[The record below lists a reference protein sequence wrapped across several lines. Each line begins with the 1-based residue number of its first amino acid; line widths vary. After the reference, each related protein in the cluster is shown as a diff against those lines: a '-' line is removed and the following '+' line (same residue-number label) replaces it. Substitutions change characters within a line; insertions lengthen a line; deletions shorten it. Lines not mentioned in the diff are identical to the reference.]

1 MCSVDVNT
9 GASTD
14 PAPPTAGVTPP
25 ERRAAIEPSAAL
37 MLQLPALAPGP
48 YQLLIIGKDGEQV
61 VALLHTSAP

>member
-1 MCSVDVNT
+1 
-9 GASTD
+9 
-14 PAPPTAGVTPP
+14 
-25 ERRAAIEPSAAL
+25 